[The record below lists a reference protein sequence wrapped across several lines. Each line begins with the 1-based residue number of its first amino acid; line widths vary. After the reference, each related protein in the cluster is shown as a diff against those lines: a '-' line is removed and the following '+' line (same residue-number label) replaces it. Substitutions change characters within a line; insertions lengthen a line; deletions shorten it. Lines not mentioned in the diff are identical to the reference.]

1 MSTQEP
7 TREELIT
14 EIDSLRRRVAE
25 LEADLAHRRQ
35 TEEALRASESTL
47 RAITTEQQLL
57 IDGIRAIS
65 TPVIPVHDEIIV
77 LPLVGSIDTARA
89 EQIMEALLTGVQSFA
104 AEIVIIDITGVPL
117 VDTAVA
123 NHLIQAMRA
132 ATLLGAHCVLVGISA
147 EVAQLM
153 VQLGVYLGNIT
164 TCSNLQAG
172 ISYALDRL
180 GRVITL
186 REEEAAAGVALLA

>member
-1 MSTQEP
+1 MSDTQP
-7 TREELIT
+7 TIEELLA
-14 EIDSLRRRVAE
+14 EAAALRGRIGE
-25 LEADLAHRRQ
+25 LEQQLAERRQ
-35 TEEALRASESTL
+35 AEESL
-47 RAITTEQQLL
+47 RAIATEQQML

-89 EQIMEALLTGVQSFA
+89 EQIMEALLTGVQRYT
-104 AEIVIIDITGVPL
+104 AEIVILDITGVPL

-153 VQLGVYLGNIT
+153 VQLGVHLGNIT

-180 GRVITL
+180 GREITV
-186 REEEAAAGVALLA
+186 RDEQAAGATLLA

>member
-1 MSTQEP
+1 MSENQP
-7 TREELIT
+7 TYEELLA
-14 EIDSLRRRVAE
+14 EVAALRGRTAE
-25 LEADLAHRRQ
+25 LEEEVLARRR
-35 TEEALRASESTL
+35 TEESLRASEETL
-47 RAITTEQQLL
+47 RAITAEQQLL
-57 IDGIRAIS
+57 IDGMRAIS

-77 LPLVGSIDTARA
+77 LPLVGSIDTSRA
-89 EQIMEALLTGVQSFA
+89 EQIMEALLTGVQRYT

-153 VQLGVYLGNIT
+153 VQLGVHLGNIT

-180 GRVITL
+180 GREISA
-186 REEEAAAGVALLA
+186 REQIATATLLA

>member
-1 MSTQEP
+1 MSDNQP
-7 TREELIT
+7 TTEELLA
-14 EIDSLRRRVAE
+14 EVAALRSRTAE
-25 LEADLAHRRQ
+25 LEGELSAARRS
-35 TEEALRASESTL
+35 EESL
-47 RAITTEQQLL
+47 RAITAEQQIL
-57 IDGIRAIS
+57 IDGMRAIS

-77 LPLVGSIDTARA
+77 LPLVGSIDTSRA
-89 EQIMEALLTGVQSFA
+89 EQIMEALLTGVQRYT

-153 VQLGVYLGNIT
+153 VQLGVHLGNIT

-180 GRVITL
+180 GREISA
-186 REEEAAAGVALLA
+186 REQISTATLLA

>member
-1 MSTQEP
+1 MSHQDL
-7 TREELIT
+7 TRDELLA
-14 EIDSLRRRVAE
+14 EVSQLRDRIAE
-25 LEADLAHRRQ
+25 LERQLAESRQ
-35 TEEALRASESTL
+35 NEEALRATEATL
-47 RAITTEQQLL
+47 RAITIEQQQL

-65 TPVIPVHDEIIV
+65 TPVIPVYDEIIV
-77 LPLVGSIDTARA
+77 LPLVGTIDTARA
-89 EQIMEALLTGVQSFA
+89 EQIMETLLTGVQRYT
-104 AEIVIIDITGVPL
+104 AEIVILDITGVPV
-117 VDTAVA
+117 VDTAIA

-153 VQLGVYLGNIT
+153 VQLGVNVGNIT

-180 GRVITL
+180 GRAITI
-186 REEEAAAGVALLA
+186 RDEQAVASLLA